1 MKQLSVFGLV
11 DKTRMESIRKECLAQ
26 YPQLLDDLRGLP
38 SGKGL
43 LSLIGDHL
51 LDLDFL
57 EDETEEVSGKS
68 IREE

>member
-1 MKQLSVFGLV
+1 M
-11 DKTRMESIRKECLAQ
+11 DSIRKECLAQ
-26 YPQLLDDLRGLP
+26 YPQLQDDLRGPP

-57 EDETEEVSGKS
+57 DDESHETEEVSGKS
-68 IREE
+68 IREVGVN